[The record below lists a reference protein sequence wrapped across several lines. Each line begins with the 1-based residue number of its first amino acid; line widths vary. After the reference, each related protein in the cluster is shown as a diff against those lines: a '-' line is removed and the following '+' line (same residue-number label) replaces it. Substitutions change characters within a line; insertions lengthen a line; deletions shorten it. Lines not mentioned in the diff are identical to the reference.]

1 MNYLVSIS
9 HEAEEDL
16 RGIYAQLAFNLLS
29 LENAKR
35 QVNRIEK
42 AIKRLDQF
50 PMRYPIIDFEP
61 WKSRGLHVMPCDH
74 FIIFYFVEEEN
85 HKVLISRILYGRR
98 NIENAL
104 GEND

>member
-1 MNYLVSIS
+1 
-9 HEAEEDL
+9 
-16 RGIYAQLAFNLLS
+16 
-29 LENAKR
+29 
-35 QVNRIEK
+35 
-42 AIKRLDQF
+42 
-50 PMRYPIIDFEP
+50 MRYPIIDFEP

>member
-1 MNYLVSIS
+1 
-9 HEAEEDL
+9 
-16 RGIYAQLAFNLLS
+16 
-29 LENAKR
+29 
-35 QVNRIEK
+35 
-42 AIKRLDQF
+42 
-50 PMRYPIIDFEP
+50 
-61 WKSRGLHVMPCDH
+61 MPCDH